1 MIKLDLLKSTTLKLF
16 KSYKIVG
23 KKRDKKDKIK
33 DKNNER
39 EDKNYNN
46 KLDLNKDNG
55 N

>member
-1 MIKLDLLKSTTLKLF
+1 MIKLGLLKSTMLKPF
-16 KSYKIVG
+16 KSYKTVG
-23 KKRDKKDKIK
+23 KKKDKKDKIK

-46 KLDLNKDNG
+46 KLGLNKDNG